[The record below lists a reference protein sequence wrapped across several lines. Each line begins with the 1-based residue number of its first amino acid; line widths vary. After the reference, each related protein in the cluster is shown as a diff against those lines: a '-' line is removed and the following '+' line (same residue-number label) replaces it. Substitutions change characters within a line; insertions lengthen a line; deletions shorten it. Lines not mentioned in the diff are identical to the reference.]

1 MIMRIFILGLS
12 AALVLIGCNRQAEET
27 ATDNAESA
35 VEQNEGAAE
44 TRLNQIGADLDRAA
58 ERAEQEAKL
67 AAEKTKQAAS
77 KGADKVERAAQAAQ
91 EELKK
96 DKE

>member
-35 VEQNEGAAE
+35 VEQNGGATE
-44 TRLNQIGADLDRAA
+44 TTLNQIGADLDRAA
-58 ERAEQEAKL
+58 ERAEQEAK
-67 AAEKTKQAAS
+67 

>member
-1 MIMRIFILGLS
+1 MRVFILGLS
-12 AALVLIGCNRQAEET
+12 ASLALMGCNRQAEET
-27 ATDNAESA
+27 ATDNADIA
-35 VEQNEGAAE
+35 AEQNEGAAE
-44 TRLNQIGADLDRAA
+44 TTLNQIGADLDRAA
-58 ERAEQEAKL
+58 EHAEQEAKL

-91 EELKK
+91 KELKK

>member
-35 VEQNEGAAE
+35 V
-44 TRLNQIGADLDRAA
+44 DR
-58 ERAEQEAKL
+58 K
-67 AAEKTKQAAS
+67 S
-77 KGADKVERAAQAAQ
+77 VV
-91 EELKK
+91 
-96 DKE
+96 